1 MRVAVLGLKPKLM
14 DIYIEIFGA
23 VYMVKYLERIFS
35 LVDMVEIFGAVYGE
49 IFDAV
54 YMVKHLVKY
63 LVKYM
68 VEYLVKYMVLD
79 SYDDHGGYCGY
90 DMVGGTYS
98 KLG

>member
-1 MRVAVLGLKPKLM
+1 
-14 DIYIEIFGA
+14 
-23 VYMVKYLERIFS
+23 MVKYL
-35 LVDMVEIFGAVYGE
+35 VK
-49 IFDAV
+49 
-54 YMVKHLVKY
+54 YMMQY

-98 KLG
+98 KLGGKIYKINATKKHIETVVVKKYVVKLMKEKCGGNTKHIL